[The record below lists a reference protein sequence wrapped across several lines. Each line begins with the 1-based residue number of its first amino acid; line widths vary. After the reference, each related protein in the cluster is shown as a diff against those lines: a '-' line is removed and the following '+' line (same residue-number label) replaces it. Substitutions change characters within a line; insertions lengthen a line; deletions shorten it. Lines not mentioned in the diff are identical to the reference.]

1 MKKPIKKSWM
11 IASALT
17 IGMAVLTPLQAGAT
31 SVKPTNGVTVQI
43 EQQITGTING
53 FDIGGSGV
61 YLKGKDGKNY
71 YISFYKFS
79 KEQREKM
86 NLVEGQEITAEGAVV
101 ESHTDFYT
109 FEVYK
114 KENLPK
120 DVPNEVLTKLE
131 KMFNEL
137 QKLEKQLKAEMG
149 EMTQEEFD
157 KKYEEITKVYEAMY
171 KIERPYT
178 IASWQ
183 PQAFEEF
190 LDDYGFSKKNI
201 IIAEKDKKELKAIY
215 EEWVKLEKDVQID
228 AANEKMEKFHKI
240 LKPYIDQVYPPQTPQ
255 TFEEYIGGINL
266 DISAEDLAKLKTI
279 YEDALKADR
288 EDNSKLIRKL
298 WGEFYKIIDQFRIL
312 PTFEKYMAVYEFK
325 VNKAD
330 SKQLKQLYGEIL
342 KLDKKEEQAKIKE
355 KWEAFNTIL
364 DPYIKAN
371 KDILISASKLTINGQ
386 VYLPQ

>member
-31 SVKPTNGVTVQI
+31 SVKPPNGVTVQI
-43 EQQITGTING
+43 EQQITGTITG

-61 YLKGKDGKNY
+61 YLKGRDGKNY

-86 NLVEGQEITAEGAVV
+86 NLVEGQEITVEGGVV
-101 ESHTDFYT
+101 ESHTDFYN

-120 DVPNEVLTKLE
+120 DVPNEELTKLE
-131 KMFNEL
+131 KMFYEV
-137 QKLEKQLKAEMG
+137 QKLEKQLKA

-157 KKYEEITKVYEAMY
+157 KKYEEITKIYEAMY

-178 IASWQ
+178 IAIWQ
-183 PQAFEEF
+183 PQPFEEF
-190 LDDYGFSKKNI
+190 LEDYGFSKKNI
-201 IIAEKDKKELKAIY
+201 IIAENDKKELKAIY

-228 AANEKMEKFHKI
+228 EANEKIEKFHKT
-240 LKPYIDQVYPPQTPQ
+240 LKPYYDQLYPLP
-255 TFEEYIGGINL
+255 TFEEYIEGINY

-279 YEDALKADR
+279 YEDYRKAKGD
-288 EDNSKLIRKL
+288 DNSKLMRKL
-298 WGEFYKIIDQFRIL
+298 WGEFDNILDEYRIP
-312 PTFEKYMAVYEFK
+312 PTFEKYMAVYQFK

-330 SKQLKQLYGEIL
+330 RKQLKQLYEEIL
-342 KLDKKEEQAKIKE
+342 KLDKNEEQAKIKE

-364 DPYIKAN
+364 EPYIKAN
-371 KDILISASKLTINGQ
+371 KDVLISASKLTINGHE
-386 VYLPQ
+386 YLPQ